1 MAGEDVTDTPRTVA
15 ELKTIFADNSSGDIS
30 AQDMRDLVVT
40 VAPFRGLLLTFADL
54 SNATYSSE
62 ALTGMEWLSSTID
75 TEGFTIP
82 FPSFP
87 DSLEI
92 PVDGMWRID
101 ASCRWDNNATGY
113 RELQVKVT
121 NPDTTLIT
129 ASAPGFAS
137 QDTGL
142 SVSVPAMPMEAGA
155 LCFVF
160 PKQSSGGDL
169 DLHEC
174 LVGLQRVGD
183 IPA

>member
-1 MAGEDVTDTPRTVA
+1 MPDTPRTVS
-15 ELKTIFADNSSGDIS
+15 ELKAIFADNASGDIS

-40 VAPFRGLLLTFADL
+40 VAPWRGLLLTFNDL
-54 SNATYSSE
+54 SNATYSSG
-62 ALTGMEWLSSTID
+62 ALTGMEWLSATLD

-82 FPSFP
+82 YPSFP
-87 DSLEI
+87 DTIEI

-113 RELQVKVT
+113 RQLQVQET
-121 NPDTTLIT
+121 NTGTLIT
-129 ASAPGFAS
+129 ASAPGFTS

-155 LCFVF
+155 QFFVF
-160 PKQSSGGDL
+160 PRQASGGDL

-174 LVGLQRVGD
+174 LVGLTRVGD